1 MAFKTQ
7 LPYLSRVPAES
18 KEAGD
23 SLGPFADQQM
33 AGSKEFLNRWL
44 ANLRDTNANKLQDY
58 NKFDPANDLTVA
70 QNSNEIIPKTD
81 KDPFYNSGLDYLA
94 NFLQAYDRSQVVEER
109 VEPGKLTNIVKQ
121 AAQKVEEFPGADG
134 TKVS

>member
-1 MAFKTQ
+1 MFKTQ
-7 LPYLSRVPAES
+7 LPYLSRVPAKS

-33 AGSKEFLNRWL
+33 AGGKEFLNRWL

-58 NKFDPANDLTVA
+58 DKFDAGNDLTVA
-70 QNSNEIIPKTD
+70 QNSNEIIPNTG

-109 VEPGKLTNIVKQ
+109 VEPGKLTNIIKQ
-121 AAQKVEEFPGADG
+121 AAQQVEKFPGADG